1 MEHTSVKQ
9 QSGPTTRVSTA
20 GIARRRDKFLVALRK
35 PGTSIG
41 ESWEFPGGKK
51 EDSETPQQ
59 ALKREFFEEFSI
71 DILVGEKLCS
81 DQFVNRDQVY
91 ELSAYSVRLISDAF
105 VLKEHQEI
113 RWVSLDDL
121 MHMPMADS
129 DKKIVRCLRK
139 SNQMIVP

>member
-1 MEHTSVKQ
+1 MKQ
-9 QSGPTTRVSTA
+9 QSESIARVSTA

-51 EDSETPQQ
+51 EDAESPQQ

-91 ELSAYSVRLISDAF
+91 ELSVYSVRLLSDAF
-105 VLKEHQEI
+105 VLNEHQAI

-121 MHMPMADS
+121 KHLPMADS
-129 DKKIVRCLRK
+129 DKKIVRCLDKLKLVSRPNK
-139 SNQMIVP
+139 

>member
-1 MEHTSVKQ
+1 MKQ
-9 QSGPTTRVSTA
+9 QSDPIPRISTA

-51 EDSETPQQ
+51 KDSETPQQ
-59 ALKREFFEEFSI
+59 ALKREFLEEFSI

-91 ELSAYSVRLISDAF
+91 ELSVYLVRLISDAF
-105 VLKEHQEI
+105 VLNEHQEI
-113 RWVSLDDL
+113 RWVSLNDL
-121 MHMPMADS
+121 KHLPMADS
-129 DKKIVRCLRK
+129 DKKIVRCLSK
-139 SNQMIVP
+139 SNQIIVP